1 MELCNW
7 DTWVKVVDMFMWFLF
22 VHNVAHS
29 YLFFTQMI
37 TNWRCRNKELVY
49 TADVTHQVKQH
60 LRTTWISDVS
70 GPFRRILTKFH
81 LSMFHKTK
89 MLHIRFKLWRQDNY
103 LGKRKFIKSP
113 ITAMNTNINGDQVN
127 LFMVSSPWLENTKSH
142 LFTDVVQKLSGDIKD
157 WTI

>member
-1 MELCNW
+1 
-7 DTWVKVVDMFMWFLF
+7 
-22 VHNVAHS
+22 
-29 YLFFTQMI
+29 
-37 TNWRCRNKELVY
+37 
-49 TADVTHQVKQH
+49 
-60 LRTTWISDVS
+60 
-70 GPFRRILTKFH
+70 
-81 LSMFHKTK
+81 

-157 WTI
+157 WTIQTKFSIDEKRQMKEISNMVENRHLCDD